1 MPHIRILPDNL
12 VNKIA
17 AGEVIERPAS
27 VVKEL
32 LENAL
37 DAGAKRIRVEV
48 EAGGRRLIRVADDG
62 CGMSH
67 DDALLAFERHAT
79 SKLRTADD
87 LLAIATLGF
96 RGEALPSIAS
106 VARVVLETRPAEQT
120 SGTRIEIHG
129 GRMLAA
135 KDVGCPPGT
144 QVEVRSLFY
153 NVPARRKFLRSET
166 TELGH
171 IASLVTHYA
180 LAHPEISFA
189 LKSGA
194 HTILDAAPAAGLP
207 ERLYQVLGRAT
218 LEELIDLGRVRAPL
232 PITRPDTWFQA
243 EPAEPEPPGDIVAQ
257 GFVSR
262 PEVQKASSNTI
273 YIFINRRLVRDRILL
288 NALREAYRHVLPA
301 RAYPMVLLFLEL
313 PAKEV
318 DVNVHPQK
326 IEVRFRHQG
335 FVYDFVHQA
344 AKQALSAARP
354 VARFAPAATP
364 GGTGLS
370 RAESRDVSPVVPE
383 AVRLE
388 AEAPPIESF
397 ELEPARLPPLAQRLP
412 FSSTGPSTPLG
423 TSETPVPQ
431 GMPAPRSAAASAVA
445 VAAPTATELAGL
457 KPLGQVSAS
466 FIVAVNASGLWLVDQ
481 HVAHERVLFE
491 SHRRA
496 RRAGA
501 VEGQRLLTPVLVE
514 LTPEQGVLWERLR
527 AELEANG
534 FEMDAMG
541 ARSVAVRAAPAGI
554 AAGGIERLL
563 REIFDTVER
572 EARQESLD
580 ALQQKIAASVA
591 CHAAIKVNMPLTAD
605 KMEWL
610 LGELGRTENP
620 ATCPHGRPI
629 VLHYSLRDI
638 QRAFKRI

>member
-1 MPHIRILPDNL
+1 MPAIRILPDNL

-37 DAGAKRIRVEV
+37 DAGARRITVEV

-79 SKLRTADD
+79 SKLRTTDD

-106 VARVVLETRPAEQT
+106 VSRVVLETRPAQQSSGTPE

-135 KDVGCPPGT
+135 RDVGCPPGT

-189 LKSGA
+189 LRSGT
-194 HTILDAAPAAGLP
+194 HTILDAAPVAGLP

-218 LEELIDLGRVRAPL
+218 LEELIDIGRLRATL
-232 PITRPDTWFQA
+232 PATRPDTWFQA
-243 EPAEPEPPGDIVAQ
+243 EPAEAEPPGDIVAQ

-301 RAYPMVLLFLEL
+301 RAYPMVLLFLGL

-326 IEVRFRHQG
+326 MEVRFRHQG
-335 FVYDFVHQA
+335 FVYDFVQQA
-344 AKQALSAARP
+344 VRQALSAARP
-354 VARFAPAATP
+354 LARFAPAEAT
-364 GGTGLS
+364 
-370 RAESRDVSPVVPE
+370 RAPVRVPPPSAPQ
-383 AVRLE
+383 AVPLE
-388 AEAPPIESF
+388 AEAPPVEAF
-397 ELEPARLPPLAQRLP
+397 ELETLRLPPQARRLSFP
-412 FSSTGPSTPLG
+412 ENAPAAPALRS
-423 TSETPVPQ
+423 PQ
-431 GMPAPRSAAASAVA
+431 GIGG
-445 VAAPTATELAGL
+445 PTAAELAGL
-457 KPLGQVSAS
+457 KPLGQVAAS

-496 RRAGA
+496 RAAGA

-514 LTPEQGVLWERLR
+514 LTPEQQVLWERLR

-534 FEMDAMG
+534 FELDAMG
-541 ARSVAVRAAPAGI
+541 ARTVAVKAAPAGI

-563 REIFDTVER
+563 REIFDTAEK
-572 EARQESLD
+572 EARQESLA
-580 ALQQKIAASVA
+580 ALQEKIAASVS
-591 CHAAIKVNMPLTAD
+591 CHAAIKVNMPLTPD

-610 LGELGRTENP
+610 LAELGRTENP

>member
-1 MPHIRILPDNL
+1 MAIRILPDDL

-37 DAGAKRIRVEV
+37 DAGARRIRVEV

-79 SKLRTADD
+79 SKLRTVDD

-106 VARVVLETRPAEQT
+106 VSRVALETRPAEQA

-189 LKSGA
+189 LKSGT
-194 HTILDAAPAAGLP
+194 HTILDAAPVAGLP

-218 LEELIDLGRVRAPL
+218 LEELIDIGRLRAPL
-232 PITRPDTWFQA
+232 PATRPDTWFA
-243 EPAEPEPPGDIVAQ
+243 PEPVEPEPPGDIVAQ

-301 RAYPMVLLFLEL
+301 RAYPMALLFLEL

-326 IEVRFRHQG
+326 IEVRFRQQG
-335 FVYDFVHQA
+335 FVYDFVQQA

-354 VARFAPAATP
+354 VARFAPAAKP

-370 RAESRDVSPVVPE
+370 RAEPRGVSPVVPE

-397 ELEPARLPPLAQRLP
+397 ELEPAHLPPLAQRLP
-412 FSSTGPSTPLG
+412 FTATGETPVPRG
-423 TSETPVPQ
+423 MPVPQ
-431 GMPAPRSAAASAVA
+431 GMPGARLVPAAVA

-457 KPLGQVSAS
+457 KPLGQVSNS

-541 ARSVAVRAAPAGI
+541 ARTVAVRAAPAGI

-605 KMEWL
+605 KMDWL
-610 LGELGRTENP
+610 LAELGRTENP

>member
-1 MPHIRILPDNL
+1 MASIRILPDNL

-37 DAGAKRIRVEV
+37 DAGARRIRVEV

-106 VARVVLETRPAEQT
+106 VARVVLETRPAEQS

-180 LAHPEISFA
+180 LAHPEISFV

-232 PITRPDTWFQA
+232 PATRPDTWFQA

-354 VARFAPAATP
+354 VARFAAATP
-364 GGTGLS
+364 EPRRPAAAPPPS
-370 RAESRDVSPVVPE
+370 ISQAVP
-383 AVRLE
+383 LE
-388 AEAPPIESF
+388 TEAPPVESF
-397 ELEPARLPPLAQRLP
+397 ELEPARAAAAVPQAQRLP
-412 FSSTGPSTPLG
+412 LSFTG
-423 TSETPVPQ
+423 ET
-431 GMPAPRSAAASAVA
+431 APRTAAAAVA
-445 VAAPTATELAGL
+445 TMPTATELAGL

-514 LTPEQGVLWERLR
+514 LTPAQGVLWERLR
-527 AELEANG
+527 AELTANG

-541 ARSVAVRAAPAGI
+541 ARTVAVRAAPAGI

-563 REIFDTVER
+563 REIFDTAER

-591 CHAAIKVNMPLTAD
+591 CHAAIKVNMPLTPD

>member
-1 MPHIRILPDNL
+1 MPAIRILPDNL

-17 AGEVIERPAS
+17 AGEVIERPSS

-37 DAGAKRIRVEV
+37 DAGARRITVEV

-106 VARVVLETRPAEQT
+106 VSRTALETRPAAQP

-144 QVEVRSLFY
+144 QLEVRSLFY

-189 LKSGA
+189 LRSGN
-194 HTILDAAPAAGLP
+194 HTILDAAPVAGLP

-218 LEELIDLGRVRAPL
+218 LAELIDIGRLQAPL
-232 PITRPDTWFQA
+232 PATRPDTWFQA

-262 PEVQKASSNTI
+262 PEVQKASSSTI
-273 YIFINRRLVRDRILL
+273 YIFVNRRLVRDRILL

-326 IEVRFRHQG
+326 MEVRFRHQG
-335 FVYDFVHQA
+335 FVYDFVQQA
-344 AKQALSAARP
+344 VKQALAAARP
-354 VARFAPAATP
+354 IARFAPAAAPTLRSP
-364 GGTGLS
+364 QGVGGPPAS
-370 RAESRDVSPVVPE
+370 ISQAVP
-383 AVRLE
+383 LE
-388 AEAPPIESF
+388 ADAPPVESF
-397 ELEPARLPPLAQRLP
+397 ELEPARPEVSGPQAQRLP
-412 FSSTGPSTPLG
+412 LSFSG
-423 TSETPVPQ
+423 ETT
-431 GMPAPRSAAASAVA
+431 APRAAAAA
-445 VAAPTATELAGL
+445 VAAPAVRSLEGVGGPTAAELAGL
-457 KPLGQVSAS
+457 KPLGQIATS

-491 SHRRA
+491 GHRRA
-496 RRAGA
+496 RLAGP

-514 LTPEQGVLWERLR
+514 LTPQQQVLWERLR
-527 AELEANG
+527 EELEANG
-534 FEMDAMG
+534 FEMDSMG
-541 ARSVAVRAAPAGI
+541 ARTVAVKAAPAGI

-563 REIFDTVER
+563 REIFDTMEK
-572 EARQESLD
+572 EARQESLG
-580 ALQQKIAASVA
+580 ALQERIAASVA
-591 CHAAIKVNMPLTAD
+591 CHAAIKVNMPLTPD

-610 LGELGRTENP
+610 LGALAGTENP
-620 ATCPHGRPI
+620 TTCPHGRPI
-629 VLHYSLRDI
+629 VLQYSLRDI

>member
-1 MPHIRILPDNL
+1 MPAIRILPDNL

-48 EAGGRRLIRVADDG
+48 EAGGRRLNRVADDG

-79 SKLRTADD
+79 SKLRTVDD

-106 VARVVLETRPAEQT
+106 VARVVLETRPDAQS

-135 KDVGCPPGT
+135 KDVGCPLGT

-180 LAHPEISFA
+180 LAHPEISFQ

-218 LEELIDLGRVRAPL
+218 LDELIDLGRVRAPL
-232 PITRPDTWFQA
+232 PATRPDTWFAPEAA
-243 EPAEPEPPGDIVAQ
+243 EPAEPPGDIVAR

-335 FVYDFVHQA
+335 FVYDFVQQA
-344 AKQALSAARP
+344 VKQALAAARP
-354 VARFAPAATP
+354 VARFAPAAPAEARRVP
-364 GGTGLS
+364 GPPPPPS
-370 RAESRDVSPVVPE
+370 MPQAIP
-383 AVRLE
+383 LE
-388 AEAPPIESF
+388 TEAPPVEAF
-397 ELEPARLPPLAQRLP
+397 ELEPARPAAVAPQARPLP
-412 FSSTGPSTPLG
+412 FSF
-423 TSETPVPQ
+423 
-431 GMPAPRSAAASAVA
+431 APGKTAVATATA

-457 KPLGQVSAS
+457 KPLGQVSNS

-491 SHRRA
+491 GHRRA
-496 RRAGA
+496 RASGA

-514 LTPEQGVLWERLR
+514 LTPEQQVLWERLQ

-541 ARSVAVRAAPAGI
+541 ARTVAVRAAPAGI
-554 AAGGIERLL
+554 QAGGIERLL

-591 CHAAIKVNMPLTAD
+591 CHAAIKVNMPLTPD

-610 LGELGRTENP
+610 LAELGRTENP

>member
-1 MPHIRILPDNL
+1 MASVRILPDNL
-12 VNKIA
+12 INKIA

-37 DAGAKRIRVEV
+37 DAGARRITVEV

-106 VARVVLETRPAEQT
+106 VSRVVLETRPAEQSSGT
-120 SGTRIEIHG
+120 PESGTRIEIHG

-135 KDVGCPPGT
+135 RDVGCPPGT

-189 LKSGA
+189 LKSGT
-194 HTILDAAPAAGLP
+194 HTILDAAPVAGLP

-218 LEELIDLGRVRAPL
+218 LEELIDIGRLCAPL
-232 PITRPDTWFQA
+232 PATRPDTWFQA
-243 EPAEPEPPGDIVAQ
+243 EPADAEPPGDIVAQ

-301 RAYPMVLLFLEL
+301 RAYPMVLLFLGL

-326 IEVRFRHQG
+326 MEVRFRHQG
-335 FVYDFVHQA
+335 FVYDFVQQA
-344 AKQALSAARP
+344 VRQALSAARP
-354 VARFAPAATP
+354 LARFAPAEAI
-364 GGTGLS
+364 
-370 RAESRDVSPVVPE
+370 RAPVRVPPPSAPQ
-383 AVRLE
+383 AVPLE
-388 AEAPPIESF
+388 TEAPPIESF

-412 FSSTGPSTPLG
+412 FAAPAFAGAPAAAAAV
-423 TSETPVPQ
+423 PVP
-431 GMPAPRSAAASAVA
+431 
-445 VAAPTATELAGL
+445 APTAAELAGL
-457 KPLGQVSAS
+457 KPLGQVAAS

-496 RRAGA
+496 RAAGA

-514 LTPEQGVLWERLR
+514 LTPEQQVLWERLR

-534 FEMDAMG
+534 FELDAMG
-541 ARSVAVRAAPAGI
+541 ARTVAVKAAPAGI

-563 REIFDTVER
+563 REIFDTAEK
-572 EARQESLD
+572 EARQESLA
-580 ALQQKIAASVA
+580 ALQEKIAASVS

-605 KMEWL
+605 KMDWL
-610 LGELGRTENP
+610 LAELGRTENP

-638 QRAFKRI
+638 QRAFKRV